1 MRGPLTYLYCCS
13 YEGENVHDPN
23 PIDVAAQASGEP
35 TFREV
40 GVGPWSQTHPG
51 EPRPDD
57 ASSPNYDIRFDST
70 LLDEGDRRNVLD
82 RYRYWTVAAIKA
94 DLDSRGRHDFEVAV
108 ENWTHDFNIGSMVR
122 TANAFQAR
130 RVHIVGPHKWN
141 RKGALMTELYQHV
154 ENHPSITELVE
165 CWKLRVAG
173 EIAAAQS
180 QAAAIAFH
188 MRGSAA
194 ATDGTSG
201 TAPNTGETMAQLEAL
216 DAKIAELQ
224 AARVIAL
231 DIIPGAVP
239 LETYHFPEHA
249 SSFSA
254 RKARACPKKRSNWPM
269 TWSTSPNSA
278 RSVPS
283 TPAPPPRSPCTPGS
297 PSTPRRKPD
306 RAIGTRQEKPSNV
319 AVPER

>member
-40 GVGPWSQTHPG
+40 GVGPWSQTHLG

-165 CWKLRVAG
+165 CWKLRIAG

-194 ATDGTSG
+194 ATDGASG
-201 TAPNTGETMAQLEAL
+201 TAPNTSETMAQLEAL

-239 LETYHFPEHA
+239 METYHFPKRCLMLFGAEGPGLSEKALELADDVVYISQFGSVRSINAGAAAAVSMHA
-249 SSFSA
+249 WIA
-254 RKARACPKKRSNWPM
+254 QHA
-269 TWSTSPNSA
+269 
-278 RSVPS
+278 
-283 TPAPPPRSPCTPGS
+283 APQ
-297 PSTPRRKPD
+297 
-306 RAIGTRQEKPSNV
+306 A
-319 AVPER
+319 

>member
-82 RYRYWTVAAIKA
+82 RYRYWTVAA
-94 DLDSRGRHDFEVAV
+94 
-108 ENWTHDFNIGSMVR
+108 
-122 TANAFQAR
+122 
-130 RVHIVGPHKWN
+130 
-141 RKGALMTELYQHV
+141 
-154 ENHPSITELVE
+154 
-165 CWKLRVAG
+165 
-173 EIAAAQS
+173 
-180 QAAAIAFH
+180 
-188 MRGSAA
+188 A

-239 LETYHFPEHA
+239 METYHFPEHCLMLFGA
-249 SSFSA
+249 EGPGLSE
-254 RKARACPKKRSNWPM
+254 KALELADDVVYISQFGSVRSINAGAAAAVSMHAWI
-269 TWSTSPNSA
+269 A
-278 RSVPS
+278 QHA
-283 TPAPPPRSPCTPGS
+283 APQ
-297 PSTPRRKPD
+297 
-306 RAIGTRQEKPSNV
+306 A
-319 AVPER
+319 